1 MLYLGHGLSHKARI
15 LSRFKKRFSSKN
27 TKTNKKETFHIK
39 PLAVERDECIIYSQ
53 SLLNERYLVSREP
66 FFRFVCYTS
75 LCPPDATLSRRPF
88 SAGKHKKTRD
98 R

>member
-1 MLYLGHGLSHKARI
+1 MMLYLGHGLSHKARI

-53 SLLNERYLVSREP
+53 SLLNERYLFPREI
-66 FFRFVCYTS
+66 FLTIRIINTVKES
-75 LCPPDATLSRRPF
+75 IQ
-88 SAGKHKKTRD
+88 KHVLYNYNH
-98 R
+98 